1 MTWKGRSDLEKE
13 MRKANDRIRAL
24 EAHRDTSVPAYK
36 EAMRLIRNAT
46 GNPTDRAPRFRRSDF
61 NSEKELRKA
70 LKKFTGAKTSTVTGV
85 NKMVKAQQAAY
96 TKSAGRQI
104 SAAEAKAIGNIWEGI
119 RKSHAKYEASTDETS
134 QKLIEKGLE
143 KGYDEDAIIEVLN
156 ELRDEGVPIDEWE
169 DLFDQNF
176 EDWDESDDEGDLEED
191 LDEED
196 FDDNDY

>member
-1 MTWKGRSDLEKE
+1 MAWQGRSDLEKQ
-13 MRKANDRIRAL
+13 MRKANDRLRAL

-70 LKKFTGAKTSTVTGV
+70 LKKFTDAKTSTVTGV

-96 TKSAGRQI
+96 SKSAGRQI

-119 RKSHAKYEASTDETS
+119 RKSHAKYEASSDEVT

-156 ELRDEGVPIDEWE
+156 ELRDESVPIDEWE

-176 EDWDESDDEGDLEED
+176 EDWDEADDEGDIEED

-196 FDDNDY
+196 FDDND